1 MWLPSWAVELQQA
14 IRRRRTHKQYGSR
27 PVDEATV
34 RELVDL
40 ARCAPNHHL
49 TQPWRFRIL
58 GPETRAALEAA
69 AGEKEAMKL
78 RRAPTLVLATAVLSG
93 DPHTDR
99 EDLLATG
106 CAVFTVLL
114 GATERGL
121 ASYWRTPA
129 AIESDEARGVLGL
142 EPNESVVALIHLG
155 PKVTDPPEKER
166 KPVDSV
172 LSVLP

>member
-14 IRRRRTHKQYGSR
+14 IRRRRTHKQYGSQ
-27 PVDEATV
+27 PVDDATV

-40 ARCAPNHHL
+40 ARYAPNHHL

-106 CAVFTVLL
+106 CAVFAVLL

-129 AIESDEARGVLGL
+129 ALESDEARGVLEL

-155 PKVTDPPEKER
+155 PKVTEPPEKER
-166 KPVDSV
+166 KAAEAV
-172 LSVLP
+172 LSFLP